1 VVGETDLGWAKAF
14 CYHLALPQ
22 NSIPET
28 TRMSLFRG
36 CWIAVL
42 CLPLAVAPV
51 KWIAAQERSPQAP
64 ARRPNDNSPSARG
77 AGPGNQ
83 PSRQQAQGGVH
94 RPMAFGGIPQPR
106 KPRDPFQLTA
116 EQQAVV
122 DLVLRTWEAKQ
133 KGIKTFSCEFTLW
146 EYGGTLRNDNEPR
159 SSNDGALYYAP
170 PDKGRYEVFDK
181 DGNSLEHWVCDGRAI
196 YEFKTA
202 NKELVEHSLPE
213 EMRGKAIADTPLP
226 FVFGSTAEKMRQ
238 RYWMRVT
245 TLANQG
251 NENFLKKGQIFLE
264 AIPKFKHDAANFQ
277 KVEIILNERDM
288 LPYAINQFLPSH
300 TPKNPSRK
308 AYEFRAHK
316 VNGGMDQFNRFFSKP
331 RKPLGWKYVVEK
343 PGEPASDD
351 KVQLPTLDRGAR
363 LPATDKVKAR

>member
-1 VVGETDLGWAKAF
+1 
-14 CYHLALPQ
+14 
-22 NSIPET
+22 
-28 TRMSLFRG
+28 MSLFRG
-36 CWIAVL
+36 CWMAAL
-42 CLPLAVAPV
+42 CLSLAVASAER
-51 KWIAAQERSPQAP
+51 IAAQERSPQP
-64 ARRPNDNSPSARG
+64 PTRRPTNAAPVARG
-77 AGPGNQ
+77 AGPRDQ
-83 PSRQQAQGGVH
+83 PARQAAQGGVH

-146 EYGGTLRNDNEPR
+146 EYGGAFGNGKEPR

-202 NKELVEHSLPE
+202 NKELVEHTLPE

-245 TLANQG
+245 APAAQG
-251 NENFLKKGQIFLE
+251 NENFLKKGQLLLE

-316 VNGGMDQFNRFFSKP
+316 VNGGMDQFNRIFSKP
-331 RKPLGWKYVVEK
+331 RKPIGWTHVVEK
-343 PGEPASDD
+343 PGEPLPDD
-351 KVQLPTLDRGAR
+351 KVQLPSLDRDAR
-363 LPATDKVKAR
+363 LPPANKVKAR